1 VKSLRS
7 SNSLRRPSHDNS
19 NTKWQ
24 FTTKSAPTSIFSSPV
39 TSPHGLSSV
48 DLSDPSTNFSRDFND
63 ILRKYAKT
71 ARSPDLSPRR
81 SLENHRPNYHHTIQ
95 DFNGILRLPAK
106 TTRSPD
112 LSPHHSLGNS
122 SPNYRHSSQDFPQD
136 FNEVSRLPAKT
147 TRSPE
152 LSPCRSLGNHSPNHR
167 HTIHDFKDISR
178 LPAKTARSPD
188 LSPHHSSGNHSPN
201 HRDTN
206 QGGSYSHQ
214 SKYGTRVEHENN
226 HVDAYPLPLPPGAS
240 LQPQQSPAQRQT
252 NVSLHHT
259 TENFHSM
266 RGQWQKGRLI
276 GQGSLGSVYMATNM
290 YIEIFLF
297 IEV

>member
-1 VKSLRS
+1 LGNRS
-7 SNSLRRPSHDNS
+7 PNYRH
-19 NTKWQ
+19 TIQ
-24 FTTKSAPTSIFSSPV
+24 
-39 TSPHGLSSV
+39 
-48 DLSDPSTNFSRDFND
+48 DFND
-63 ILRKYAKT
+63 ISRLPAKT

-81 SLENHRPNYHHTIQ
+81 SLENH
-95 DFNGILRLPAK
+95 
-106 TTRSPD
+106 SPD
-112 LSPHHSLGNS
+112 H
-122 SPNYRHSSQDFPQD
+122 R
-136 FNEVSRLPAKT
+136 AT
-147 TRSPE
+147 T
-152 LSPCRSLGNHSPNHR
+152 
-167 HTIHDFKDISR
+167 
-178 LPAKTARSPD
+178 
-188 LSPHHSSGNHSPN
+188 
-201 HRDTN
+201 
-206 QGGSYSHQ
+206 QGGSHSHQ